1 MNRSIFVAG
10 YPQRAHT
17 QHMRVLLTFWYF
29 ENSKSAQTCSVLF
42 EWLVKYWLVQTKATL
57 YQEYCL
63 LLKHHCLTFLLKISI
78 HHESS
83 NRFNLDQ
90 KASILWF
97 LVELENWKK
106 TCISS
111 QYMFSFPASVLNN
124 LGTIWCCFVQ
134 LKNNLPQVKDSYLK

>member
-42 EWLVKYWLVQTKATL
+42 EWLVKYWLVQTKAIL

-106 TCISS
+106 NLHIFTIHVFISS
-111 QYMFSFPASVLNN
+111 ICPQQSRNN
-124 LGTIWCCFVQ
+124 LVLFCTT
-134 LKNNLPQVKDSYLK
+134 